1 MNNKNQRKFLA
12 AVVMSIALS
21 ACSAPRLAPDAQGV
35 SFPVRETSYRSDGI
49 VVSRDTL
56 QLLRPGLSKDQ
67 LRQLIGNPHFS
78 EGLVGVRDWNYI
90 LKLPTREGS
99 LIDCQL
105 QLRFDDASKLRSTHW
120 QTQACATAGEPM
132 VALAAPAP
140 AVAGAESLKDA
151 QAAAWSEEGLLFPFG
166 RSAVSDLDAA
176 DRARLKALVAKAAGQ
191 ADAVQRIVVTG
202 HADRIGSGQRK
213 QWRSLDRAHA
223 VAEAFLARGIAPGV
237 IEVVGRS
244 DTAPLSAC
252 PQPPPAGLRACLAPD
267 RRVSV
272 TVYLKAG

>member
-1 MNNKNQRKFLA
+1 MNSKHQRKLVA
-12 AVVMSIALS
+12 AMVMSTALS
-21 ACSAPRLAPDAQGV
+21 ACSASRLAPDSQGV
-35 SFPVRETSYRSDGI
+35 SFPVRDASYRSDGI
-49 VVSRDTL
+49 VVSRDTV

-90 LKLPTREGS
+90 LKLPAGEGS
-99 LIDCQL
+99 LIECQL
-105 QLRFDDASKLRSTHW
+105 QLQFDDGSRLRSRHW
-120 QTQACATAGEPM
+120 QTQACATAGESM
-132 VALAAPAP
+132 VALGAPA
-140 AVAGAESLKDA
+140 AVVAGAEPLKDA
-151 QAAAWSEEGLLFPFG
+151 QAATWSEEELLFPFG
-166 RSAVSDLDAA
+166 RSAVSDLGAA
-176 DRARLKALVAKAAGQ
+176 DRARLKALVARTASHAAS
-191 ADAVQRIVVTG
+191 VQRIVVTG

-223 VAEAFLARGIAPGV
+223 VAEAFLAKGIAPGV

-252 PQPPPAGLRACLAPD
+252 PQTSPAELRACLALD